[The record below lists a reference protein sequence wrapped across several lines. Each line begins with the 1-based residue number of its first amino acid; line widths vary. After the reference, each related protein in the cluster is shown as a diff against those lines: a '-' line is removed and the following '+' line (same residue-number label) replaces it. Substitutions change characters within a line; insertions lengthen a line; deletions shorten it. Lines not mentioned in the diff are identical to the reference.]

1 MVKRKLKYLITI
13 LFFISSFAFANP
25 NVDQWM
31 ESDKRYKDLINEGFE
46 VKSYAM
52 NTIETANGLY
62 ILLFVTVLQKEK
74 EIILIQQFRAGVLS
88 RYDESYLLEIVAGI
102 VDEGE
107 NPEQT
112 AIRECFEET
121 GCEVKKIF
129 PIQSYFP
136 APGSSES
143 YYHLYLGEIQ
153 AFDGERIKGLEK
165 ENEDILVKSFKIDE
179 VRQMLKEKKITNGL
193 TLIALQWFFLEHYKG

>member
-1 MVKRKLKYLITI
+1 MKLKYKIINKKNLYSG
-13 LFFISSFAFANP
+13 FFSLNKYEFIH
-25 NVDQWM
+25 
-31 ESDKRYKDLINEGFE
+31 EKH
-46 VKSYAM
+46 
-52 NTIETANGLY
+52 NGEWTSAVERE
-62 ILLFVTVLQKEK
+62 IFSGAHVSTLLPYDPIKK

>member
-1 MVKRKLKYLITI
+1 MKLKYKIINKKNLYSG
-13 LFFISSFAFANP
+13 FFSLNKYEFIHEKHNGEWTST
-25 NVDQWM
+25 V
-31 ESDKRYKDLINEGFE
+31 ERE
-46 VKSYAM
+46 VFSGAHVS
-52 NTIETANGLY
+52 T
-62 ILLFVTVLQKEK
+62 LLPYDPIKK

-121 GCEVKKIF
+121 GCDVKKIY

-165 ENEDILVKSFKIDE
+165 ENEDILVKSFKIEE
-179 VRQMLKEKKITNGL
+179 VKQMLKEKKIMNGL
-193 TLIALQWFFLEHYKG
+193 TLVALQWFFLEYYKG

>member
-1 MVKRKLKYLITI
+1 MKLKYKIINKKNLYSG
-13 LFFISSFAFANP
+13 FFSLNKYEFTHKKHDGEWTSTVDREIFSGS
-25 NVDQWM
+25 NV
-31 ESDKRYKDLINEGFE
+31 S
-46 VKSYAM
+46 
-52 NTIETANGLY
+52 T
-62 ILLFVTVLQKEK
+62 LLPYDPIKK

-88 RYDESYLLEIVAGI
+88 RYDEDYLLEIVAGI
-102 VDEGE
+102 IDEGE
-107 NPEQT
+107 NPEET

-121 GCEVKKIF
+121 GCEVKKIY

-153 AFDGERIKGLEK
+153 AFDGERIKGLKK

-179 VRQMLKEKKITNGL
+179 VRQMLKEKKIMNGV
-193 TLIALQWFFLEHYKG
+193 TLIALQWFFLKYNKS

>member
-1 MVKRKLKYLITI
+1 MKLKYKITSKKN
-13 LFFISSFAFANP
+13 LYSGFFSLNKYQFIHKKHNGE
-25 NVDQWM
+25 W
-31 ESDKRYKDLINEGFE
+31 SDPVEREIFSGCH
-46 VKSYAM
+46 VS
-52 NTIETANGLY
+52 T
-62 ILLFVTVLQKEK
+62 LLPYDPIKK
-74 EIILIQQFRAGVLS
+74 EIILIQQFRAGILS
-88 RYDESYLLEIVAGI
+88 RYDEDYLLEIVAGI
-102 VDEGE
+102 IDEGE
-107 NPEQT
+107 NPEKT

-121 GCEVKKIF
+121 GCEVKKIY

-153 AFDGERIKGLEK
+153 AFDGERIKGLDE

-193 TLIALQWFFLEHYKG
+193 TLIALQWFFLEYYKN

>member
-1 MVKRKLKYLITI
+1 MKLKYKIINKKNLYSG
-13 LFFISSFAFANP
+13 FFSLNKYEFIHEKHNGEWTS
-25 NVDQWM
+25 NV
-31 ESDKRYKDLINEGFE
+31 ERE
-46 VKSYAM
+46 VFSGAHVS
-52 NTIETANGLY
+52 T
-62 ILLFVTVLQKEK
+62 LLPYDPIKK

-88 RYDESYLLEIVAGI
+88 RYDENYLLEIVAGI

-121 GCEVKKIF
+121 GCEVKQIH
-129 PIQSYFP
+129 PVQSYFP

-165 ENEDILVKSFKIDE
+165 ENEDILVKSFKIEE
-179 VRQMLKEKKITNGL
+179 VKQMLKEKKIMNGL
-193 TLIALQWFFLEHYKG
+193 TLVALQWFFLEYYKG

>member
-1 MVKRKLKYLITI
+1 MLPYDPIK
-13 LFFISSFAFANP
+13 
-25 NVDQWM
+25 
-31 ESDKRYKDLINEGFE
+31 
-46 VKSYAM
+46 
-52 NTIETANGLY
+52 
-62 ILLFVTVLQKEK
+62 K

-88 RYDESYLLEIVAGI
+88 RYDEDYLLEIVAGI
-102 VDEGE
+102 IDEGE
-107 NPEQT
+107 NPKET

-121 GCEVKKIF
+121 GCEVKKIH

-153 AFDGERIKGLEK
+153 AFDGERIRGLEN
-165 ENEDILVKSFKIDE
+165 ENEDILVKSFKIAE

-193 TLIALQWFFLEHYKG
+193 TLIALQWFFLEYYKS